1 MLTMAMTGGKQ
12 ISLSPLWAE
21 RLKKVHNPLC
31 PGMAADNIKI
41 IRCVLVSIA
50 TPLSP
55 IRGPP
60 P

>member
-1 MLTMAMTGGKQ
+1 MSIIAMAGARQ
-12 ISLSPLWAE
+12 INLSPIWAE

-31 PGMAADNIKI
+31 PGKAADNINI
-41 IRCVLVSIA
+41 IRLLPVFLA

-55 IRGPP
+55 TRGPP

>member
-1 MLTMAMTGGKQ
+1 MLIIAMTGARQ
-12 ISLSPLWAE
+12 INLSPLWTE

-41 IRCVLVSIA
+41 IRLLSFPVS

>member
-1 MLTMAMTGGKQ
+1 MLSISLTGGKQ
-12 ISLSPLWAE
+12 INPSTLRAG
-21 RLKKVHNPLC
+21 RTKKVHNPLC

-41 IRCVLVSIA
+41 IRCVLVFIA

-55 IRGPP
+55 FRGPP

>member
-1 MLTMAMTGGKQ
+1 MLTIAMTGGKQ
-12 ISLSPLWAE
+12 VSLSSLRAE
-21 RLKKVHNPLC
+21 RLKKVHNPHC
-31 PGMAADNIKI
+31 PRMTADNIKK
-41 IRCVLVSIA
+41 IRRLLFPTT